1 MDKKIKP
8 TVNCACVIHGT
19 AYDWSY
25 VDRLYSMVSRQLNYP
40 IVMHVY
46 TEASRPVP
54 LPYVKHCLD
63 DWSIGGA
70 KRSWWYKMQMFNSTH
85 YSGPLLY
92 FDLDTVIVNDISWI
106 LNCSTDM
113 FWGVRDFKY
122 LWKPHLY
129 NINSSVMWWDTS
141 KFDWVW
147 QNFKTQDLTTVIRRY
162 HGDQDFITEVIPQHQ
177 RRCFNP
183 TQVQSWR
190 WECLDGGY
198 DFKRRKHKNPGT
210 GTKITD
216 KTSIL
221 VFHGNPKPKEV
232 QDSLIIQHWQ

>member
-8 TVNCACVIHGT
+8 TINCACVIHGN

-25 VDRLYSMVSRQLNYP
+25 VDRLYSMISRHLSCP
-40 IVMHVY
+40 IIMHVY
-46 TEASRPVP
+46 TESNRPVP

-63 DWSIGGA
+63 DWNIGGA
-70 KRSWWYKMQMFNSTH
+70 KRSWWYKMQMFNANH

-92 FDLDTVIVNDISWI
+92 FDLDTVIVGNIDWI
-106 LNCSTDM
+106 LNCPTDM

-129 NINSSVMWWDTS
+129 NINSSIMWWDTS

-147 QNFKTQDLTTVIRRY
+147 QNFKTQDLSTVVRRY
-162 HGDQDFITEVIPQHQ
+162 HGDQDFITETIPQHQ

-183 TQVQSWR
+183 AQVQSWR

-198 DFKRRKHKNPGT
+198 DFKRRMHKNPGT

-216 KTSIL
+216 KTSVL